1 MAPHCDVIFCTE
13 FGYNCEAAA
22 WGLRRRR
29 RRRRVCQRGEGFVI
43 RWERFVEELSLLRR
57 AAMGRRGISKPASK
71 IKGYQVLVRQEGT
84 RVHTHRAFC
93 NHNHKN
99 SCVAEMPSTSL
110 FTRGL
115 IAALL
120 IISSMFFGN
129 YVMFRDKALPA
140 QGDTYVYATV
150 DKPRDA
156 IAPKARALQPSQSAL
171 APSQKGPAGALE
183 TVRLSFSAHMHA
195 EALQANTKVSVFL
208 VKEVGVAPAA
218 RVMLFTLPDDDGSTG
233 VVSTLS
239 RAGENG
245 KAAALRALAEGASV
259 NPVPDLD
266 FITPV
271 GAVSDGHAVFVA
283 YIRQERLHLKGRQQP
298 ANGKW
303 VIFKEVV
310 LSEGLQEAAVRFRLL
325 TALRPTDT
333 CLQGLARG
341 YLNPWFKT
349 AGLPPGSCG

>member
-1 MAPHCDVIFCTE
+1 
-13 FGYNCEAAA
+13 
-22 WGLRRRR
+22 L
-29 RRRRVCQRGEGFVI
+29 
-43 RWERFVEELSLLRR
+43 
-57 AAMGRRGISKPASK
+57 
-71 IKGYQVLVRQEGT
+71 RQEGA
-84 RVHTHRAFC
+84 RVDTHPAFC
-93 NHNHKN
+93 IHNHKN
-99 SCVAEMPSTSL
+99 RCAAEMPSTSL

-120 IISSMFFGN
+120 IMSSLFLGN

-150 DKPRDA
+150 EKPRDA
-156 IAPKARALQPSQSAL
+156 IAPKARAMQPSPSEP
-171 APSQKGPAGALE
+171 PSQRAPAGALE

-195 EALQANTKVSVFL
+195 EALPASTKVSVFL

-218 RVMLFTLPDDDGSTG
+218 RVMLFTLPEDDGSTG

-271 GAVSDGHAVFVA
+271 GAASDGHVVFVA

-310 LSEGLQEAAVRFRLL
+310 LSEGLQEAAVRFQLL

-333 CLQGLARG
+333 RAGSGARVFEPLVQDG
-341 YLNPWFKT
+341 GAASWLLRLKMRNEIKALEAGGVKYQNILRRRTKETKT
-349 AGLPPGSCG
+349 KNKISNTKERAAHATLYHNI

>member
-1 MAPHCDVIFCTE
+1 MFTPT
-13 FGYNCEAAA
+13 
-22 WGLRRRR
+22 
-29 RRRRVCQRGEGFVI
+29 
-43 RWERFVEELSLLRR
+43 S
-57 AAMGRRGISKPASK
+57 
-71 IKGYQVLVRQEGT
+71 
-84 RVHTHRAFC
+84 RAFC

-99 SCVAEMPSTSL
+99 SGSVLMPSTSL

-120 IISSMFFGN
+120 IVSSMFFGN
-129 YVMFRDKALPA
+129 YIMFRDKSLPA
-140 QGDTYVYATV
+140 QGDTYVYAAV
-150 DKPRDA
+150 ERPRDA
-156 IAPKARALQPSQSAL
+156 TAPKARALQPSQSA
-171 APSQKGPAGALE
+171 AAHSQRGPAGALE

-195 EALQANTKVSVFL
+195 EALQENTQVSVFL

-218 RVMLFTLPDDDGSTG
+218 RVMLFTLPEDDGSTG

-271 GAVSDGHAVFVA
+271 GSASDGRAVFVA

-310 LSEGLQEAAVRFRLL
+310 LSEGLQEAAVRFLLL
-325 TALRPTDT
+325 TALRQLTLVVT
-333 CLQGLARG
+333 GVGARVFEPLVQDG
-341 YLNPWFKT
+341 RAASWFLRLSMYRMK
-349 AGLPPGSCG
+349 